1 MNKSESIT
9 KLATALAKVQAEM
22 TVAPLNAKNPF
33 LKNEYADLGS
43 IINTAKPVIAKHG
56 ISVAQFPISNGNMV
70 GIETILMHESG
81 EWMSNELNLELT
93 SEKGKSAAQVAGSI
107 ISYLRRYSYA
117 SVLGMYS
124 GDDNDGHSE
133 PKPTP
138 KAQPE
143 PSGKMVRPMN
153 AMQTKSAILGK
164 AKKYETQNRTVTDKQ
179 DKMFSAIWLSLF
191 DDQKDRYAVTEWL
204 FNITSSNDITDSQ
217 KLALIDWL
225 SLEKDDNNHF
235 VPSNDAIRERS
246 NMVSAVMKEQGQL
259 EFAA

>member
-1 MNKSESIT
+1 MLINLSTRYEGSTIVNKSESIT

-22 TVAPLNAKNPF
+22 TAAPLNAKNPF

-56 ISVAQFPISNGNMV
+56 ISVSQFPISNGNTV

-133 PKPTP
+133 PEPTP
-138 KAQPE
+138 KAQPHKVFDTVQNSNGE
-143 PSGKMVRPMN
+143 FYKDLPKKNLSFMVR
-153 AMQTKSAILGK
+153 A
-164 AKKYETQNRTVTDKQ
+164 
-179 DKMFSAIWLSLF
+179 
-191 DDQKDRYAVTEWL
+191 
-204 FNITSSNDITDSQ
+204 
-217 KLALIDWL
+217 
-225 SLEKDDNNHF
+225 LEKNIAEIGEPNDDTL
-235 VPSNDAIRERS
+235 PEY
-246 NMVSAVMKEQGQL
+246 EQLTLKL
-259 EFAA
+259 EAARYYLK

>member
-1 MNKSESIT
+1 MTFNPKQHIT
-9 KLATALAKVQAEM
+9 NMRGKDYLEVKWRLVWFRDEHPTGRIETEVIQHEPVLMKATVYTEDKCLATGYGTAKMQGVAKSRPYEGAETAAIGRALAHAGFGTQFTGEDEGDNLAD
-22 TVAPLNAKNPF
+22 NPV
-33 LKNEYADLGS
+33 E
-43 IINTAKPVIAKHG
+43 
-56 ISVAQFPISNGNMV
+56 
-70 GIETILMHESG
+70 
-81 EWMSNELNLELT
+81 
-93 SEKGKSAAQVAGSI
+93 
-107 ISYLRRYSYA
+107 
-117 SVLGMYS
+117 
-124 GDDNDGHSE
+124 
-133 PKPTP
+133 PTP